1 MNPAGARI
9 QKVSI
14 QPKPKKIIVSIIA
27 MKNIKNGASRYS
39 NPMPEEPSQSPIVAE
54 LTQRKFHNFSGP

>member
-1 MNPAGARI
+1 
-9 QKVSI
+9 VSI

-27 MKNIKNGASRYS
+27 MKNIKNGASTYS
-39 NPMPEEPSQSPIVAE
+39 SPMPEEPSQSPIVAE